1 MKEPLLRVA
10 RLTKVF
16 PLTAG
21 VLRRRRGEVRA
32 VDRVSF
38 QLERGETLGLVGES
52 GSGKSTVARCLLR
65 LTEPTRGSVVF
76 DGEDVGSF
84 SREDLRRYRREVQL
98 VFQDPFGALNP
109 RMTVA
114 ELVAEPLRAHGLV
127 EHRRDTRRR
136 VGQLLEMVALE
147 ESTHGGRYPRELSGG
162 QRQRVVIARALGLRP
177 RVLVL
182 DEPVSGLDVS
192 VGAQVLDLLA
202 NLQSELG
209 VAYLL
214 ISHDLSMVRQVAH
227 RVAVM
232 YLGAIM
238 EVAEVDD
245 LFRAPHHPYTQAL
258 LSAVPVPDPVQERSR
273 RRIPLSGEVPTGLD
287 IPPACRFHTR
297 CFKAR
302 QVCSEEEPPLGPVA
316 ERDHRAS
323 CLFAEP
329 MQVL

>member
-1 MKEPLLRVA
+1 MTEPLLRVA

-16 PLTAG
+16 PLTTG

-84 SREDLRRYRREVQL
+84 GREDLRRYRREVQL

-136 VGQLLEMVALE
+136 VGELLEMVALE

-202 NLQSELG
+202 DLQSELG

-273 RRIPLSGEVPTGLD
+273 RRIPLMGEVPTGLY